1 MKIKDLHTIFLEHPL
16 VDTDTRL
23 IRKNSIFFALKGDNF
38 NGNDYALEAIHKGAS
53 FAVVDEYNGLDN
65 SKVIIVKDVLKTLQ
79 SLANFHR
86 NYLKIPIISI
96 TGSNGKTTTKELIN
110 CVLSKKYNVSF
121 TQGNFNNHIGVP
133 LTLLSMN
140 TQTEIGVVEMGAN
153 HHNEIALLSQISA
166 PDFGYIT
173 NFGKAHIE
181 GFGSLEGVVKAKSE
195 LYDYLIS
202 NNKKVFVNQNDSIQ
216 LLKTENANRIFLE
229 NSIFLNEIN
238 PFLKVNFGG
247 SQIQSKLI
255 GTYNFDNIA
264 IAITIGLYFKVSLED
279 IKEAIGSYKPN
290 NNRSQIIKK
299 NKNQIILDAYNAN
312 PTSMRV
318 ALENFEL
325 FPSKNKI
332 LILGDMFELGDSSL
346 EEHQE
351 IVNLVSNYKSFQKIY
366 LIGES
371 FFKTITNCL
380 KFKTFSDFEMDF
392 QNEAFNN
399 NTFLIKGSRGMS
411 LERTLEYI
419 D

>member
-16 VDTDTRL
+16 VDTDTRV

-38 NGNDYALEAIHKGAS
+38 NGNDYALEAIDKGAS
-53 FAVVDEYNGLDN
+53 FAVVDEYNGFDN

-166 PDFGYIT
+166 PDYGYIT

-181 GFGSLEGVVKAKSE
+181 GFGSLEGVVEAKSE

-202 NNKKVFVNQNDSIQ
+202 NNKKVFVNQNDNIQ
-216 LLKTENANRIFLE
+216 LQKTENANRIFLE
-229 NSIFLNEIN
+229 SSISLNEIN
-238 PFLKVNFGG
+238 PFLKVNFRG

-255 GTYNFDNIA
+255 GAYNLDNIA
-264 IAITIGLYFKVSLED
+264 IAITIGLYFKVSLEG
-279 IKEAIGSYKPN
+279 IKEAIGNYKPN

-346 EEHQE
+346 EEHQG

-371 FFKTITNCL
+371 FFKTTTNCL
-380 KFKTFSDFEMDF
+380 KFKTFSDFEIDF
-392 QNEAFNN
+392 QNEVFNN